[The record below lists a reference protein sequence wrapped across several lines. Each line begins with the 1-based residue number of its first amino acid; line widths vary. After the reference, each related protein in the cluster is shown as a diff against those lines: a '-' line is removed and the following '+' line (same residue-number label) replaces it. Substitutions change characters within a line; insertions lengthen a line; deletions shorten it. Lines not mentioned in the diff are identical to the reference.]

1 MLNLMMFL
9 FQDHSYIPQC
19 VGLLKLAA
27 PRNGKS
33 TMALDQICPFLGMF
47 YLHYV
52 AYLASW
58 LHQRF
63 QFIGSRVH
71 VA

>member
-1 MLNLMMFL
+1 MSSIVCTFKSFFLPAIIFMLNLMMFL

-52 AYLASW
+52 AY
-58 LHQRF
+58 
-63 QFIGSRVH
+63 
-71 VA
+71 